1 MSVPQDTYKDKKEAQ
16 DRRTTRKATKARKTN
31 HSLEH
36 FRPTDQA
43 EIKGQEI
50 ADQWAQI
57 QRIAGYI
64 DQITAGYWKEE
75 A

>member
-16 DRRTTRKATKARKTN
+16 DRRTTRKATKARKTS
-31 HSLEH
+31 HSPEH

-50 ADQWAQI
+50 ADQ
-57 QRIAGYI
+57 
-64 DQITAGYWKEE
+64 
-75 A
+75 